1 MPDLSDETTLRDTV
15 EAAFDEVAPAENTA
29 VESRAPV
36 ESAAESEARAER
48 ARDAAGRFARAE
60 EAAQPKLDGAPPAPE
75 TAQPQRPARPSSWKK
90 DFQAKWDALV
100 DNDPDMANYL
110 LEREQQYAKGVST
123 YKSEADR
130 AREFHQ
136 LLEPHAPRFQQYG
149 VEPTQYLGRL
159 LEIDHVLAAGSPQQ
173 KLALLQ
179 SIASAVGVAEYLGQ
193 PQGDGQRG
201 GYVPPELMNTLTA
214 LQNKVETWEQRQAR
228 EENARI
234 NREIDEFAENAPY
247 LDDVK
252 DDMAQL
258 LEAGLAVD
266 LKEAYEK
273 AVRLRDDIFE
283 RYQAEQRQTQ
293 EAARQQAARQA
304 AQRARSAAVSPRS
317 STPTGSATAV
327 SQQGDDIRSA
337 LSAAFDAHAGS
348 GRI

>member
-1 MPDLSDETTLRDTV
+1 MNLSDETTLRDTV
-15 EAAFDEVAPAENTA
+15 ESAFDEVAPTENTVA
-29 VESRAPV
+29 EPIAREEV
-36 ESAAESEARAER
+36 SAEPASSERV
-48 ARDAAGRFARAE
+48 RDAAGRFAKAE
-60 EAAQPKLDGAPPAPE
+60 ESAPLDGRAPPTE
-75 TAQPQRPARPSSWKK
+75 TAPQRPARPSSWKK
-90 DFQAKWDALV
+90 DFQGKWDTLV
-100 DNDPDMANYL
+100 DTDPDFANYL

-179 SIASAVGVAEYLGQ
+179 SIASAVGVAEYLGA
-193 PQGDGQRG
+193 PQGDGQQS

-214 LQNKVETWEQRQAR
+214 LQNKVETWEQRQMR

-234 NREIDEFAENAPY
+234 NREIDEFAESAPY

-258 LEAGLAVD
+258 LESGFAVN
-266 LKEAYEK
+266 LKDAYDK

-283 RYQAEQRQTQ
+283 RHQAEQRQAQ
-293 EAARQQAARQA
+293 EAARQQAARQT
-304 AQRARSAAVSPRS
+304 AQRARAAAVSPRS

-327 SQQGDDIRSA
+327 SQQGEDVRSA
-337 LSAAFDAHAGS
+337 ISAAFDAHAGG